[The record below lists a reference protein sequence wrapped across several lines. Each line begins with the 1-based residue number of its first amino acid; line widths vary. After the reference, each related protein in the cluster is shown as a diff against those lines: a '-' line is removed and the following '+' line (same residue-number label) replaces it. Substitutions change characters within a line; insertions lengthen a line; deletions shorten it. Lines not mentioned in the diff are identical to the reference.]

1 MADVIIIGR
10 GPAGISAALY
20 LRRANLSVLVLG
32 KDGGALA
39 RAERIEN
46 YYGLERPLTGAEL
59 LENGWRQ
66 AAGLGAELVEDE
78 VLDLS
83 WDEEFQVFAK
93 NGDYRAKAVLLAT
106 GSARKTAPIRGL
118 TDFEGRGVSYCAI
131 CDAFFYRGKDVAVLG
146 AGEYALHEARG
157 LLGIARS
164 VTLLT
169 DGAPLTAEFPPDI
182 AVETARVEE
191 ILGTRAVEGVRL
203 AGGAQRALSG
213 VFVALGSAAASDLAR
228 RLGAEIDG
236 SRILVDAEMATAV
249 PGLFA
254 AGDCTGGL
262 QQVATAVAGGAKA
275 AMSLLRFV
283 RGK

>member
-1 MADVIIIGR
+1 
-10 GPAGISAALY
+10 
-20 LRRANLSVLVLG
+20 
-32 KDGGALA
+32 
-39 RAERIEN
+39 
-46 YYGLERPLTGAEL
+46 
-59 LENGWRQ
+59 
-66 AAGLGAELVEDE
+66 
-78 VLDLS
+78 
-83 WDEEFQVFAK
+83 
-93 NGDYRAKAVLLAT
+93 
-106 GSARKTAPIRGL
+106 
-118 TDFEGRGVSYCAI
+118 YCAI

-213 VFVALGSAAASDLAR
+213 VFVA
-228 RLGAEIDG
+228 
-236 SRILVDAEMATAV
+236 
-249 PGLFA
+249 
-254 AGDCTGGL
+254 GDCTGGL